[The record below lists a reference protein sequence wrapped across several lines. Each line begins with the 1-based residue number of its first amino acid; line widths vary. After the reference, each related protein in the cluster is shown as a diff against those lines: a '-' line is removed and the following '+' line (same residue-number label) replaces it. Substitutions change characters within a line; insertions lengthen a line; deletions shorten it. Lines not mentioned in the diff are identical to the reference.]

1 MVLLLS
7 RTTGVILGL
16 VLSFMQV
23 QDCTSNFSVDET
35 LQILK
40 LANTTS
46 DTIQTEEDEY
56 QEPVEEEL
64 PYDEVEIKM
73 LEAVVA
79 HESEYCSPELKTA
92 IVDVVINRVEDEQ
105 FPDTISEVLSGKN
118 QFTAIHN
125 YYDNK
130 IPPSEDTSEIVLE
143 AISDEDITNGALYF
157 CNHDYIY
164 NQQVNEFFYNKDFI
178 CEIDGVSFYK

>member
-7 RTTGVILGL
+7 RTTGVLLGL
-16 VLSFMQV
+16 VLSFIPV
-23 QDCTSNFSVDET
+23 QDYTSKFSVEGT
-35 LQILK
+35 LQYLK
-40 LANTTS
+40 LENS
-46 DTIQTEEDEY
+46 LNEYSSLVEES
-56 QEPVEEEL
+56 PVKEEL
-64 PYDEVEIKM
+64 PFDETEIEM

-92 IVDVVINRVEDEQ
+92 IVDVVVNRVEDEE

-130 IPPSEDTSEIVLE
+130 IPPSEDTSEIVLN
-143 AISDEDITNGALYF
+143 ALSDGDITNGALYF

-164 NQQVNEFFYNKDFI
+164 NEKVNEFFYQKDFI